1 MTLTIKRIR
10 GALSVIS
17 FCGFMLAIGSAGA
30 VDCDTI
36 PLWQGAAQAALGL
49 AMFAGSAYVRGYV
62 R

>member
-1 MTLTIKRIR
+1 MTTTTERIR
-10 GALSVIS
+10 DTLAAIS
-17 FCGFMLAIGSAGA
+17 FCGIMLAIGSAGA